1 MVGRFTTPKGIPKTW
16 GEATDL
22 RIGKQKASFRNN
34 NPMGSFDLEK
44 MK

>member
-1 MVGRFTTPKGIPKTW
+1 M
-16 GEATDL
+16 GEAIEL
-22 RIGKQKASFRNN
+22 RVGKQKADFRNN